1 MKKVQTGKGLL
12 VQIEENGVRCTYKSV
27 NYEDIC
33 SFVDDMYYS
42 QFDKADPEWD
52 NKTLLNY
59 KKWKKRQG

>member
-1 MKKVQTGKGLL
+1 
-12 VQIEENGVRCTYKSV
+12 
-27 NYEDIC
+27 
-33 SFVDDMYYS
+33 MYYS